1 MKKILLIEDNPDNA
15 DLVFAFLD
23 DLYDIHACVDGFSG
37 LEVLRNNS
45 FDPDLILCDISLPGM
60 DGVQF
65 LTEMRQLPA
74 HAHKPI
80 IALTSHAMKGDQERF
95 LAAGFNAYVGKPIL
109 DDVALIEPIERL
121 LK

>member
-23 DLYDIHACVDGFSG
+23 DLYDIRACVDGFEALDVLKSG
-37 LEVLRNNS
+37 SYN
-45 FDPDLILCDISLPGM
+45 PDLLLCDISLPGM
-60 DGVQF
+60 DGVQ
-65 LTEMRQLPA
+65 LLEAIRQIPELQKIPA
-74 HAHKPI
+74 

-95 LAAGFNAYVGKPIL
+95 LAAGFDDYVGKPIL
-109 DDVALIEPIERL
+109 DDISLTDPIAQL